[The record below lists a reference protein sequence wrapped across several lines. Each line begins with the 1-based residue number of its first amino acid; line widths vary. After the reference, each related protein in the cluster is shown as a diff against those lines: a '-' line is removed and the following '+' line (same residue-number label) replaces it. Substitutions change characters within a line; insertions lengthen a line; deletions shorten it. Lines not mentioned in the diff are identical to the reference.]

1 MGCSSCGSDEATC
14 QTLAHSGAALG
25 ACGDMAWGYSGDN
38 GDVMGIEWG
47 YNGDRMG
54 IFMIFKGWSKSIQ
67 K

>member
-1 MGCSSCGSDEATC
+1 
-14 QTLAHSGAALG
+14 LAHSGAALG